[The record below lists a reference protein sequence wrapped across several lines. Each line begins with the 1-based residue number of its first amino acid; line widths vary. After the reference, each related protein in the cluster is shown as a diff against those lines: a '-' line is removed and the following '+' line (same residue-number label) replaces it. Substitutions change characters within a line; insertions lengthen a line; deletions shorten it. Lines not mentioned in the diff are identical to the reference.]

1 MENPSYLM
9 MMSNKLTHFE
19 KYTLCLTVSNVML
32 QPDFALVALGNLQY
46 QVQVQRHITA
56 AEQRKGVS
64 LCDVVGYKYTI
75 NGALN

>member
-1 MENPSYLM
+1 
-9 MMSNKLTHFE
+9 
-19 KYTLCLTVSNVML
+19 ML